1 MACNE
6 VHMFWQLINVI
17 KLNYLLFNKQK
28 HMAVHE
34 NGHFSRF
41 GCNKISFTFAPRRI
55 KIFIKFE
62 LFAYL
67 SAFVD
72 TQVSKSVQ
80 KPMLY
85 IAFIEAERNLPRFLQ
100 FLFKSR
106 FKRTRICL
114 FFFILTHVIAS
125 GISILYEKKVIHV
138 IRNPCCVLRIHV
150 RFRN

>member
-1 MACNE
+1 
-6 VHMFWQLINVI
+6 
-17 KLNYLLFNKQK
+17 
-28 HMAVHE
+28 MAVHE

-41 GCNKISFTFAPRRI
+41 GCNKISFTLAPRRI

-100 FLFKSR
+100 FLFKS
-106 FKRTRICL
+106 
-114 FFFILTHVIAS
+114 HVIAS